1 MISILNDLKAPTC
14 READARMTREG
25 GGMRK
30 LVILHKPSLALAL
43 LLIGSSYTPTA
54 ARQVATNSKVAVDPA
69 QRPKFRAMIDAI
81 NQRARELG
89 LISINEDEDQEAF
102 VRRRRDAQLRED
114 FEKLCSIGTER
125 LVLLSSAPS
134 LDLKS
139 LSDAT
144 ADLKTRANRIKYGI
158 PILQVADKGEGIRYE
173 EYPNCLATML
183 PELTRLVNS
192 FLGSP
197 IFRFSS
203 PNDAELR
210 LKASRDLDAIIKLS
224 DTVNK
229 IAKRSVKTSASR

>member
-1 MISILNDLKAPTC
+1 
-14 READARMTREG
+14 
-25 GGMRK
+25 MRN

-43 LLIGSSYTPTA
+43 FMISSICTPTT

-114 FEKLCSIGTER
+114 FEKLYSIATER

-144 ADLKTRANRIKYGI
+144 ADLKSRANRIKYSI
-158 PILQVADKGEGIRYE
+158 PILQIADKGEGIRYE
-173 EYPNCLATML
+173 EYPDCLVTML

-197 IFRFSS
+197 VFRLSS
-203 PNDAELR
+203 PNDAQLR

-224 DTVNK
+224 DTVNR
-229 IAKRSVKTSASR
+229 IAKRSVKPAAYR

>member
-1 MISILNDLKAPTC
+1 
-14 READARMTREG
+14 
-25 GGMRK
+25 MRN
-30 LVILHKPSLALAL
+30 LVILHRPSLALAL
-43 LLIGSSYTPTA
+43 LLIGSICTPTT
-54 ARQVATNSKVAVDPA
+54 ARQVATNTKVAADPA

-89 LISINEDEDQEAF
+89 LISISEDEDQEAF

-114 FEKLCSIGTER
+114 FEKLYSIGTER

-139 LSDAT
+139 LTDAT
-144 ADLKTRANRIKYGI
+144 ADLKTRANRIKYTI
-158 PILQVADKGEGIRYE
+158 PILQIADKGEGIRYE
-173 EYPNCLATML
+173 EYPDCLVTML

-197 IFRFSS
+197 VFRLSS
-203 PNDAELR
+203 PNDAQLR

-229 IAKRSVKTSASR
+229 IAKRSVKAAASR